1 MMRKLVEKKLVLA
14 THNAGKVAEMQEIL
28 APFGITV
35 VSAGDLNLSEPEE
48 NGTTFVENATIK
60 AVAAA
65 KESGLP
71 ALGDDSGLC
80 VHALGDR
87 PGIYSARHNEP
98 KKNGF
103 MYAMEKLNEELGD
116 STDRS
121 AHFACA
127 MVIAWPDG
135 ETRSF
140 EGRVNGTLC
149 WPVKTGEHGFG
160 YDPMFVPDGYDASFA
175 ELPAAVKNTIS
186 HRARALKMF
195 TDACL

>member
-1 MMRKLVEKKLVLA
+1 MMRKLTEKKLVLA

-80 VHALGDR
+80 ATTREMSTGFQRQILSGKEC
-87 PGIYSARHNEP
+87 GSYE
-98 KKNGF
+98 KEKN
-103 MYAMEKLNEELGD
+103 
-116 STDRS
+116 
-121 AHFACA
+121 
-127 MVIAWPDG
+127 
-135 ETRSF
+135 
-140 EGRVNGTLC
+140 
-149 WPVKTGEHGFG
+149 
-160 YDPMFVPDGYDASFA
+160 
-175 ELPAAVKNTIS
+175 
-186 HRARALKMF
+186 
-195 TDACL
+195 

>member
-1 MMRKLVEKKLVLA
+1 MRKLVEKKLVLA

-35 VSAGDLNLSEPEE
+35 VSAGDLNLSEPDE

-60 AVAAA
+60 AVSAA

-80 VHALGDR
+80 VHALNDR
-87 PGIYSARHNEP
+87 PGIYSARYNEP

-116 STDRS
+116 AADRS

-149 WPVKTGEHGFG
+149 WPVKTGSHGFG

-175 ELPAAVKNTIS
+175 ELPAAVKNTVS